1 MKNIVLEYCK
11 AHVLLQMLDLH
22 RERGSLCSQLHA
34 WPFFSVMVGMMT
46 NNDNNDKNNHDCGN
60 DYKYDNITV
69 NIIDLQCHK
78 NYQ

>member
-34 WPFFSVMVGMMT
+34 WPFFSVMVGMMI
-46 NNDNNDKNNHDCGN
+46 NIDNNDDDRGLE
-60 DYKYDNITV
+60 DRGFPVLLYD
-69 NIIDLQCHK
+69 DMDEDKQ
-78 NYQ
+78 